1 MDLNGMKKVVIALLI
16 GGIIWGMAA
25 ANFEP
30 AQAALLGLIALMVA
44 LWTNEG
50 LPLAVVSLMPI
61 VLFPAFSILDTKATA
76 ANYAHP
82 IIFLFLGGFLLAI
95 AVEKTGLHTWIADK
109 MLGIFPNTA
118 RGVIISLA
126 MTSGV
131 LSAILSNTTTT
142 LLLIS
147 IALFISS
154 NPKLK
159 MRFALAIA
167 YGASVGGIM
176 TPIGT
181 PPNLILLG
189 IMQEKG
195 MAMIPFF
202 QWMWMVIPLAAVM
215 FIGVSLILSIGVSGE
230 KIERSVE
237 SRPLDSRQK
246 QVLGIL
252 GGLIVLLLVN
262 APIRPYWEGLG
273 LSEPGI
279 LLGAGLLLFMPPFR
293 LLDWMQDKEKI
304 PFRIMF
310 LFGAGF
316 SIAKAFSGT
325 GLANAF
331 ASYLIDLASLG
342 PVLMLLCVAALV
354 TFTTEITSNTALISI
369 MLPIIYAV
377 AQQSG
382 IDARLFM
389 MVATICASY
398 AFMLPIAT
406 PPNAI
411 AMSSGVV
418 DVKTMARYGF
428 LFNLMGITLVV
439 ATALLFWQ
447 HVL

>member
-1 MDLNGMKKVVIALLI
+1 
-16 GGIIWGMAA
+16 
-25 ANFEP
+25 
-30 AQAALLGLIALMVA
+30 
-44 LWTNEG
+44 
-50 LPLAVVSLMPI
+50 
-61 VLFPAFSILDTKATA
+61 
-76 ANYAHP
+76 
-82 IIFLFLGGFLLAI
+82 
-95 AVEKTGLHTWIADK
+95 
-109 MLGIFPNTA
+109 
-118 RGVIISLA
+118 
-126 MTSGV
+126 
-131 LSAILSNTTTT
+131 
-142 LLLIS
+142 
-147 IALFISS
+147 
-154 NPKLK
+154 
-159 MRFALAIA
+159 
-167 YGASVGGIM
+167 
-176 TPIGT
+176 
-181 PPNLILLG
+181 
-189 IMQEKG
+189 
-195 MAMIPFF
+195 
-202 QWMWMVIPLAAVM
+202 M
-215 FIGVSLILSIGVSGE
+215 FVGVSLILSIGVSGE
-230 KIERSVE
+230 RVERSLE
-237 SRPLDSRQK
+237 SRPLDAPQK

-279 LLGAGLLLFMPPFR
+279 LLGAGLLLFLPPFR

-325 GLANAF
+325 GLADAF
-331 ASYLIDLASLG
+331 ASYLVDLTALG

-418 DVKTMARYGF
+418 DVKTMAKYGF
-428 LFNLMGITLVV
+428 LFNLMGIGLVV
-439 ATALLFWQ
+439 ATALLFWK